1 MAKPIVIVVSPVAE
15 NPPAILPNPV
25 DPQELAEDI
34 HACAEQGAS
43 MVHLHVRD
51 DCGQPTAD
59 PSIFSAT
66 LDLIRQ
72 QDDIVIQSTTCGPS
86 TWGEEDH
93 CACLHDPR
101 VEVAQLN
108 MGSTNIGEL
117 VYINTRPDLRYWAE
131 RIMQANV
138 RTELEISDVSMVA
151 NVRTLAQEGLL
162 PQPLFYGFTLGYPG
176 IMPATSTAVW
186 TLRKWIAPDTLWG
199 LSEYPMRDLS
209 LVSFALSSGA
219 TFVRIGYENSYSVIP
234 GRPYMRNADMVAHLA
249 QFIRIMGLEVATP
262 EQARNILC
270 ISQAN

>member
-1 MAKPIVIVVSPVAE
+1 MANPIVIVVSPVAE

-25 DPQELAEDI
+25 DPQELAADI

-59 PSIFSAT
+59 TSTFSAT
-66 LDLIRQ
+66 LDLVLQ
-72 QDDIVIQSTTCGPS
+72 QDDIVIQSTTCGPI
-86 TWGEEDH
+86 TWGEEEH

-108 MGSTNIGEL
+108 MGSSNIGDL
-117 VYINTRPDLRYWAE
+117 VYLNTMPDLRYWAQQIT
-131 RIMQANV
+131 RAKV
-138 RTELEISDVSMVA
+138 RHELEISDVSMVI
-151 NVRTLAQEGLL
+151 NVQTLAQEGLL
-162 PQPLFYGFTLGYPG
+162 PPPLFYGFTLGYPG
-176 IMPATSTAVW
+176 IMPATAAAIW
-186 TLRKWIAPDTLWG
+186 TLRKWIAPNTLWG
-199 LSEYPMRDLS
+199 LAEYPMRDLG
-209 LVSFALSSGA
+209 LISFALSSWA

-249 QFIRIMGLEVATP
+249 RFIRIMGLEVATP

-270 ISQAN
+270 IG